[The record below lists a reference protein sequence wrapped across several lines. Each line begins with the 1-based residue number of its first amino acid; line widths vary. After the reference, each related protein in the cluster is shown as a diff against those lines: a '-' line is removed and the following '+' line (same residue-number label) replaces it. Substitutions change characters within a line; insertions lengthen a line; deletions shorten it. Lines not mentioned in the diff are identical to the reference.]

1 MENAKKSPSVKRIL
15 SIVGNTLLWLF
26 VAFSIVITVIVFASN
41 NKSGDNSLPSIGGL
55 AFVTVKTNSMDKSPY
70 AADYEEGGR
79 LYGLK
84 GFKSGS
90 LIFVNTLTDTEKTQ
104 MQIGD
109 VITFSQD
116 LDRDGFLDLNTHRIV
131 ERYEDEGYVYYV
143 TQGDHNTLPDGVYSE
158 TSPTHNDDVARSGG
172 YVVLANNVLGK
183 WNGHKIGGL
192 GSILSFLQTKTG
204 FFVVIILPL
213 IAFFLYELV
222 RFIMVVFSLK
232 GKKAEDE
239 IRQRV
244 MEELLA
250 AQMQTNQQAP
260 KAEEPPQAE
269 PPKQDPPAEGGDSGQ

>member
-41 NKSGDNSLPSIGGL
+41 NKSGDNSLPTIGGL
-55 AFVTVKTNSMDKSPY
+55 AFVTIKTESMDKSPN

-84 GFKSGS
+84 GFKKGS
-90 LIFVNTLTDTEKTQ
+90 LIFVNALTSAEKFSLQ
-104 MQIGD
+104 VGD
-109 VITFSQD
+109 VITFSHD
-116 LDRDGFLDLNTHRIV
+116 LNGDGVADLNTHRIKEV
-131 ERYEDEGYVYYV
+131 HEKDGFVYYV
-143 TQGDHNTLPDGVYSE
+143 TQGDHNLAPDGVYSE
-158 TSPTHNDDVARSGG
+158 TSANHNDDTVKPDG
-172 YVVLANNVLGK
+172 YVVMANDVLGK
-183 WNGHKIGGL
+183 WNGHKIGGI
-192 GSILSFLQTKTG
+192 GSALAFLQTRTG

-232 GKKAEDE
+232 GKKTEDE
-239 IRQRV
+239 IRQKV

-250 AQMQTNQQAP
+250 AQMQANQQAP
-260 KAEEPPQAE
+260 KAEEPPRAE
-269 PPKQDPPAEGGDSGQ
+269 PPKQDPPAEGGDPGQ